1 MNIYIYGNN
10 DFKQDI
16 HEVLDHSNIKFKLD
30 EYGSIIDIQ
39 TLNELK
45 HTIENFPDYIY
56 LIDESKIIKKGAFK
70 LFNPKDGIEHAFLI
84 EHGIED
90 VQIDS
95 LDDIPSHITSRLD
108 ILESSINFGKEEI
121 NIQESIIEI
130 VDEAYENDSVDVI
143 EELGHSSVFPNTLDG
158 LNSSFNSAFS
168 KDTLKNE
175 NIAQIEEVI
184 KEIDEKTVS
193 LKENDELDNLL
204 NSFDDENND
213 FSSNEMSDLMN
224 NLDQSITQSES
235 ENYDDLISGLDDVIL
250 EDNKKKSLDI
260 IEEEIS
266 SILNND
272 MNINNE
278 SMEGVRMASDFSSID
293 DLQESDMLSA
303 FDSDVSININANS
316 SNEIKAVATSTS
328 NDEEKVSLNLDNVND
343 ITALI
348 SKLLNNKTLEIT
360 IKVKN

>member
-45 HTIENFPDYIY
+45 QTIENFPDYIY
-56 LIDESKIIKKGAFK
+56 LIDEAKIIKKGAFK
-70 LFNPKDGIEHAFLI
+70 LFKPKDGIEHSFLI

-90 VQIDS
+90 VEIDS
-95 LDDIPSHITSRLD
+95 LDDIPSHITDRLD
-108 ILESSINFGKEEI
+108 ILEASISFGKEDI

-130 VDEAYENDSVDVI
+130 VDEAYENDSIDVI
-143 EELGHSSVFPNTLDG
+143 EELGHSSVFPNTIDS
-158 LNSSFNSAFS
+158 LNSSFNQAFS
-168 KDTLKNE
+168 KDTLKSE

-184 KEIDEKTVS
+184 KEIDEKTV
-193 LKENDELDNLL
+193 KQNDDLDNLL
-204 NSFDDENND
+204 NSFDEDKNA
-213 FSSNEMSDLMN
+213 FSSNEMNDLMN
-224 NLDQSITQSES
+224 NLDQSIQESES
-235 ENYDDLISGLDDVIL
+235 ENYDDLISGLDDIIL
-250 EDNKKKSLDI
+250 EDNQKKSLDI
-260 IEEEIS
+260 IEEEEIS

-272 MNINNE
+272 IKTNND
-278 SMEGVRMASDFSSID
+278 SMEGVQMASDFSSID
-293 DLQESDMLSA
+293 ELQESDILSA

-316 SNEIKAVATSTS
+316 SNEIKAVATSTN

-360 IKVKN
+360 IRVKN